1 MRLNSLLL
9 PIISSVVLSGCADIP
24 RDPGETLDRVR
35 ERGTIRL
42 GEIEGAEP
50 DPESERTLDRL
61 AQETGARIVR
71 IKGHGE
77 ELLEGLEEDR
87 VDLVYGRFADDSP
100 WATAVYF
107 GTPPGGPDKPP
118 KSMRVARFAFRLGE
132 NGWIT
137 KVEEAAK

>member
-1 MRLNSLLL
+1 MRLKGLLL
-9 PIISSVVLSGCADIP
+9 PIILPAFLSACADIP
-24 RDPGETLDRVR
+24 RDPGETLERVR

-42 GEIEGAEP
+42 GEIEGVEP
-50 DPESERTLDRL
+50 DPASERVLDRL
-61 AQETGARIVR
+61 AQRTGAKVVR

-87 VDLVYGRFADDSP
+87 IDLVYGRFADDSP

-107 GTPPGGPDKPP
+107 GTPPGRPDKPP